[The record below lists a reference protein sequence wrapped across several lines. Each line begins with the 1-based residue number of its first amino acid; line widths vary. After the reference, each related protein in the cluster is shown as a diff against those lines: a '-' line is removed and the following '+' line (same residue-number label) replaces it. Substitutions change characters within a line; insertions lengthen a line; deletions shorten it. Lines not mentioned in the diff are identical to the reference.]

1 LATKNTIRDEII
13 RCGRDP
19 VYFIKKYVR
28 IQHPVRGLIPFAL
41 FDYQEDLIRDYLKNR
56 FNVILK
62 ARQLGISEVTAAY
75 ALWLILFHRDKNV
88 VVMASKDETAK
99 NIVRKVR
106 TAFKKLPKWLVLAD
120 QISDNVKSIELTNG
134 SRIHS
139 IATSGDAG
147 RSEAVS
153 LMIVDEAAFIPG
165 FDDLWTGIYPVVQ
178 AGGRAIIL
186 STPNG
191 VGNKYHQLY
200 TDAETGE
207 NDFNPTRLMW
217 WRHPEHVADLEDDP
231 LRPGFKTSSW
241 FRKEVK
247 SANMGPREV
256 AQELECNFNA
266 SGDTVITGER
276 LEEIEKGVLPPIS
289 MELEDRALH
298 VWWPYDSGNTY
309 LITADVA
316 RGDGKDYSAA
326 HIFELRNMSQVAE
339 YYAKVPPDQFAKSL
353 CKMGETYGNAMLVIE
368 NNQVG
373 LACLEHVRLA
383 CYPNVYYSRRGDQK
397 PGEAVNTLFGIH
409 DPDLIPGFTT
419 SQRTRPLICNKLEEY
434 IRTRSMVIRSRRFL
448 QELRTFIWNNGR
460 PEAMKGY
467 NDDLVMSGAIAA
479 WVRDTVMGPSFATQE
494 VNKKLMNA
502 MSKTTTLNSD
512 IPGANKDPKIARQ
525 QALGIFGGGQT
536 DPRKMKITLPNGI
549 VEDYSWILKG

>member
-1 LATKNTIRDEII
+1 MASKGSIRDEII

-19 VYFIKKYVR
+19 IYFIKKYVR

-56 FNVILK
+56 FNIILK

-106 TAFKKLPKWLVLAD
+106 TAFKKLPSWLKLSD

-153 LMIVDEAAFIPG
+153 LMIIDEAAFIPG

-178 AGGRAIIL
+178 AGGRAVVL

-191 VGNKYHQLY
+191 VGNKFHQLY
-200 TDAETGE
+200 TDADSGE
-207 NDFNPTRLMW
+207 NDFKTTRLMW
-217 WRHPEHVADLEDDP
+217 HRHPEHIEDLQDDP

-241 FRKEVK
+241 FRKEIK
-247 SANMGPREV
+247 ASNMGPREV

-276 LEEIEKGVLPPIS
+276 LEEIERGVLPPLS

-298 VWWPYDSGNTY
+298 VWWPYQQGKTY
-309 LITADVA
+309 LVTADVA
-316 RGDGKDYSAA
+316 RGDGRDYSAA
-326 HIFELRNMSQVAE
+326 HVFELGNMEQVAE

-353 CKMGETYGNAMLVIE
+353 VTIGTTYGNAMLVVE

-373 LACLEHVRLA
+373 LACLEHIKLA
-383 CYPNVYYSRRGDQK
+383 HYPNVYYSRRGDQR
-397 PGEAVNTLFGIH
+397 PGESVNTLYGAV
-409 DPDLIPGFTT
+409 DSDLIPGFTT
-419 SQRTRPLICNKLEEY
+419 SQRTRPLIVNKLEEY
-434 IRTRSMVIRSRRFL
+434 VRTRSMIIRSRRFL
-448 QELRTFIWNNGR
+448 QELRTFIWNSGR

-467 NDDLVMSGAIAA
+467 NDDLVISGAIGA
-479 WVRDTVMGPSFATQE
+479 WVRDTVMGPSFVTQE
-494 VNKKLMNA
+494 VHKKMMDA
-502 MSKTTTLNSD
+502 VSKSTTLNTD
-512 IPGANKDPKIARQ
+512 ITGASKDPRHVPTK
-525 QALGIFGGGQT
+525 ALGVFT
-536 DPRKMKITLPNGI
+536 AERDPMKLRLPNGV
-549 VEDYSWILKG
+549 VEDYSWLISKG